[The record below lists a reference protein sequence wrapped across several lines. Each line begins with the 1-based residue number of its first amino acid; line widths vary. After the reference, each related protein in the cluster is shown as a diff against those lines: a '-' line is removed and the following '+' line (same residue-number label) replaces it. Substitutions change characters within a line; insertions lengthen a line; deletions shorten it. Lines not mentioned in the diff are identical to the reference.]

1 MSSKL
6 GKECR
11 MTYDEIT
18 LFRKFLTDKSMLNNF
33 EYFYANHRFKQISID
48 DYYEQVVAEDVILD
62 AFDMGSAGN
71 TIFSFQYWK
80 KLNEKWQRKL
90 QEFRLTGKIIE
101 VSTIKCAHCGRV
113 LPKSSFLI
121 RANGLL
127 HKHCK
132 ECESGEW
139 DKQKREKEKEAKEKE
154 KLEKEARQ
162 LEKEIGEKQAKLQRL
177 TGEAPTVDRQ
187 REKEIE
193 HALNYAAQVSDKVIP
208 EPITEP
214 QKPRKMEDF
223 TFFDF
228 EKKSS
233 LVNSI
238 GPNKFAINNKRGN
251 YTVVMNI
258 EDSKAIIDA
267 NLMRLRLRQDNITGA
282 LHFVFNAT
290 VGATCIIKNKKNVT
304 VANKDLVEFLIKALG
319 YTNTSERVLV
329 DISDNLS
336 RTRDYVTFL
345 IKKPKK

>member
-1 MSSKL
+1 
-6 GKECR
+6 

-18 LFRKFLTDKSMLNNF
+18 LFRRFLTDKGTLNNF
-33 EYFYANHRFKQISID
+33 EYFYANHRFKPVTID
-48 DYYEQVVAEDVILD
+48 AYYENVEAEDAILE
-62 AFDMGSAGN
+62 AFDMGAAGN
-71 TIFSFQYWK
+71 SIFNFQYWK
-80 KLNEKWQRKL
+80 KLDEKWQRKL
-90 QEFRLTGKIIE
+90 EDFRETGKLNMAE
-101 VSTIKCAHCGRV
+101 SKVYCPHCKRMM
-113 LPKSSFLI
+113 PKSSF
-121 RANGLL
+121 RYNSKGQL
-127 HKHCK
+127 HKHCM
-132 ECESGEW
+132 ECEDGEW
-139 DKQKREKEKEAKEKE
+139 DRKRKEEEKEAKEQE
-154 KLEKEARQ
+154 KLEKQTRQ

-177 TGEAPTVDRQ
+177 TGEMTTADRQ
-187 REKEIE
+187 RQKEIE
-193 HALNYAAQVSDKVIP
+193 HALNYAAQVSDKEIP
-208 EPITEP
+208 EPIITTQP
-214 QKPRKMEDF
+214 TRKMEDF

-282 LHFVFNAT
+282 LHFVFNST
-290 VGATCIIKNKKNVT
+290 VGASCVIKNKKNVT
-304 VANKDLVEFLIKALG
+304 VVNKELVEFLMKALG
-319 YTNTSERVLV
+319 YGNATERVLV

>member
-1 MSSKL
+1 
-6 GKECR
+6 

-18 LFRKFLTDKSMLNNF
+18 LFRKFLEGKGVLNNF
-33 EYFYANHRFKQISID
+33 EYFYANHRFKKISID
-48 DYYEQVVAEDVILD
+48 AYYEQTQAEDVILD
-62 AFDMGSAGN
+62 AFDMSAAGN
-71 TIFSFQYWK
+71 TIFNFQYWK
-80 KLNEKWQRKL
+80 KLDERWQRKL
-90 QEFRLTGKIIE
+90 DEFRETGKITE
-101 VSTIKCAHCGRV
+101 ALTVKCGQCGRV
-113 LPKSSFLI
+113 LPRSAFNIKT
-121 RANGLL
+121 NGLL

-132 ECESGEW
+132 ECESGEYARR
-139 DKQKREKEKEAKEKE
+139 QKELKKALAEKEN
-154 KLEKEARQ
+154 
-162 LEKEIGEKQAKLQRL
+162 LQRVNSSA
-177 TGEAPTVDRQ
+177 EQAR
-187 REKEIE
+187 KNEIE
-193 HALNYAAQVSDKVIP
+193 HALNYAANLDARLEKEQ
-208 EPITEP
+208 EPPTITTNQP
-214 QKPRKMEDF
+214 KKMEDF

-238 GPNKFAINNKRGN
+238 GANKFAINNKRGN

-258 EDSKAIIDA
+258 EDSKDIIDA

-304 VANKDLVEFLIKALG
+304 VANRDLVEFLIKALG
-319 YTNTSERVLV
+319 YPSTTERVLV

>member
-1 MSSKL
+1 
-6 GKECR
+6 
-11 MTYDEIT
+11 
-18 LFRKFLTDKSMLNNF
+18 
-33 EYFYANHRFKQISID
+33 
-48 DYYEQVVAEDVILD
+48 
-62 AFDMGSAGN
+62 
-71 TIFSFQYWK
+71 
-80 KLNEKWQRKL
+80 
-90 QEFRLTGKIIE
+90 
-101 VSTIKCAHCGRV
+101 
-113 LPKSSFLI
+113 
-121 RANGLL
+121 
-127 HKHCK
+127 
-132 ECESGEW
+132 
-139 DKQKREKEKEAKEKE
+139 
-154 KLEKEARQ
+154 
-162 LEKEIGEKQAKLQRL
+162 
-177 TGEAPTVDRQ
+177 
-187 REKEIE
+187 
-193 HALNYAAQVSDKVIP
+193 
-208 EPITEP
+208 
-214 QKPRKMEDF
+214 MEDF

-228 EKKSS
+228 DKKSS

-238 GPNKFAINNKRGN
+238 GANKFAINNKRGN